1 MKHSTISL
9 WLLCC
14 LLGTATLLGSCKQS
28 GTSQPQPLNVMSF
41 NIRLDVAV
49 DSANSWPYRKAN
61 VCHMLSYYTPDL
73 LGMQEVL
80 PNQLADLTQGLPQYT
95 AIGVGRD
102 DGKDTGEYSPVFFRT
117 DRFELLKQGTFSL
130 SEQPDSFG
138 IKGWDA
144 ACNRIATWVIL
155 RDKLT
160 DRQLAY
166 FNTHL
171 DHIGVA
177 ARREGIRLILQKM
190 KELAP
195 GLPTILTG
203 DFNCLPTDEPSQ
215 ILEAADMQNAS
226 KAAAIAYGPTWSF
239 HNFGRIPVEERPLLD
254 YIYVNGNTQVTR
266 YRNIQDTPEN
276 GYYSDHNPV
285 MAEISIQK

>member
-1 MKHSTISL
+1 MKTFFLTLASA
-9 WLLCC
+9 LL
-14 LLGTATLLGSCKQS
+14 LLSSCGTKTSDAPQS
-28 GTSQPQPLNVMSF
+28 VNVMTF
-41 NIRLDVAV
+41 NIRLDTES
-49 DSANSWPYRKAN
+49 DSLNAWPHRRAE
-61 VCHMLSYYTPDL
+61 VGRMLGYYAPDL

-80 PNQLADLTQGLPQYT
+80 PNQLADLKQGLPQYT
-95 AIGVGRD
+95 AIGVGRE

-171 DHIGVA
+171 DHIGVT

-215 ILEAADMQNAS
+215 ILEAAGMQNAS

-239 HNFGRIPVEERPLLD
+239 HDFGRIPVEERPLLD

-285 MAEISIQK
+285 MAEISIQE